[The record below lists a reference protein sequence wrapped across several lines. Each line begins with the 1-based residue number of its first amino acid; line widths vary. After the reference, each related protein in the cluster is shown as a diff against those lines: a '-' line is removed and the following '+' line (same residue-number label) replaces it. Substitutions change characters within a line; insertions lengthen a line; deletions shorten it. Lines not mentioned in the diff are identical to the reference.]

1 MSRRLPVASSAAV
14 RRRFGELAR
23 EHRRVLTWVT
33 VVQVVSALAAV
44 AVPRVLGALVD
55 MVRSGAGRADV
66 ARVVV
71 VLAVLALAHALLA
84 GVGEYGARVLGER
97 VFASL
102 REHLVSTVIHLPLSA
117 VEAAGTGDL
126 LGRTTHDLGRLQ
138 YLVQRGV
145 SQILVIVLTVLSV
158 FLAAVLTSPLL
169 SPALLLP
176 ALLLVP
182 VLRWYLPRAVPAY
195 RTEGALWAV
204 VEATVAETAEQ
215 AVTVDALGLGRL
227 RARVFDHRL
236 TQVWSVERY
245 TMWLRIWMM
254 GAVTAVLLSPVVAV
268 VAWGAWLM
276 GRGQATLGAVT
287 TLALYAFSLREPLSQ
302 ATFWLDLVQS
312 ASAAMARVVGVDL
325 VEPDRPPAVGTG
337 GQAVGQAVRLR
348 HVRYSYVAG
357 HEVLHDVSLD
367 LVPGERLA
375 VVGPSGAG
383 KSTLGRMLAGIHP
396 PTSGSVSVGG
406 TELTALSEAD
416 LHRQVVLVTQEHH
429 VFAASLADNLRLAR
443 PGATDAELRRAL
455 DAVGALEWVTGL
467 GDGLDTGVGSGG
479 LTLTPGQAQQ
489 VALARVVLMD
499 PAMVVLDEA
508 TSLMD
513 PASAQEAEHVL
524 DAVLRGRTVVAIAHR
539 LRTAADADRVAVV
552 MDGRVV
558 ELGSHDQLVALG
570 GHYASLWR
578 SWQSG

>member
-117 VEAAGTGDL
+117 VEDAGTGDL

-312 ASAAMARVVGVDL
+312 AGAAMARVVGVDL

-337 GQAVGQAVRLR
+337 GRRWGRPCACVMCATPTWRATR
-348 HVRYSYVAG
+348 C
-357 HEVLHDVSLD
+357 
-367 LVPGERLA
+367 
-375 VVGPSGAG
+375 
-383 KSTLGRMLAGIHP
+383 ST
-396 PTSGSVSVGG
+396 
-406 TELTALSEAD
+406 
-416 LHRQVVLVTQEHH
+416 
-429 VFAASLADNLRLAR
+429 
-443 PGATDAELRRAL
+443 
-455 DAVGALEWVTGL
+455 
-467 GDGLDTGVGSGG
+467 
-479 LTLTPGQAQQ
+479 
-489 VALARVVLMD
+489 
-499 PAMVVLDEA
+499 
-508 TSLMD
+508 
-513 PASAQEAEHVL
+513 ASAWTWSPVSA
-524 DAVLRGRTVVAIAHR
+524 
-539 LRTAADADRVAVV
+539 
-552 MDGRVV
+552 
-558 ELGSHDQLVALG
+558 
-570 GHYASLWR
+570 WR
-578 SWQSG
+578 SWAPPGRASPRWGACSRASTHPPRAR